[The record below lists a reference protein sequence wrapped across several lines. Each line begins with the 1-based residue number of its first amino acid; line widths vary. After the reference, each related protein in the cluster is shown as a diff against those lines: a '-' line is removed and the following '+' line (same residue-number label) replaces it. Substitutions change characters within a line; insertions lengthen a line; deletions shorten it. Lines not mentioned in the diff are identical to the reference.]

1 MPTLA
6 NESGM
11 ERNPT
16 DRMPGVK
23 DSYPDLL
30 REASQ
35 RAVPE
40 KSKDKDQGI
49 DR

>member
-1 MPTLA
+1 
-6 NESGM
+6 
-11 ERNPT
+11 
-16 DRMPGVK
+16 MPGVK
-23 DSYPDLL
+23 DSYQDRL